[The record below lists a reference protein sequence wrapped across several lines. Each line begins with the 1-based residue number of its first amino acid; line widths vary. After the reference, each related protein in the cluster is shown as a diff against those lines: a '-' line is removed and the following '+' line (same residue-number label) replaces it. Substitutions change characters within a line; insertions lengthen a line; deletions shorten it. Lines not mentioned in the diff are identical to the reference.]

1 MKHIQAFSASTKHH
15 IYALLIFSTYYLLS
29 FVLFQ
34 EIVIKVHDNLEILV
48 VNNHVIS
55 KIINGE
61 IYSYKVFLS
70 GEFKWYYLEKIFYPL
85 NLFHLILDDKSFYF
99 FEEIIKKVFSYF
111 TSYLFFKNFL
121 KNEKNAFLSSILY
134 VTLTQFITNISPT
147 IFLSI
152 MPYILYLI
160 FYKNYLKIKHYLII
174 VLTGL
179 NSSLVFDYLG
189 FILILFFFAFIF
201 KEKKDI
207 KKILFILV
215 AVSISMIVAT
225 MPTILSI
232 LDEPI
237 HREEIIRENF
247 SLFSELKFLL
257 QYFSLI
263 NLIDFFLLPL
273 NLLKF
278 LLFF

>member
-1 MKHIQAFSASTKHH
+1 MKNIQAFSASTKHH
-15 IYALLIFSTYYLLS
+15 IYALLIFSIYYLLS

-34 EIVIKVHDNLEILV
+34 EIVIKVHDNLDILV

-121 KNEKNAFLSSILY
+121 KNKKNAFLSSILY
-134 VTLTQFITNISPT
+134 VALTQFISNASPT

-160 FYKNYLKIKHYLII
+160 FYKNYYQKQYG
-174 VLTGL
+174 VV
-179 NSSLVFDYLG
+179 SE
-189 FILILFFFAFIF
+189 IF
-201 KEKKDI
+201 K
-207 KKILFILV
+207 
-215 AVSISMIVAT
+215 T
-225 MPTILSI
+225 
-232 LDEPI
+232 
-237 HREEIIRENF
+237 
-247 SLFSELKFLL
+247 
-257 QYFSLI
+257 
-263 NLIDFFLLPL
+263 
-273 NLLKF
+273 
-278 LLFF
+278 